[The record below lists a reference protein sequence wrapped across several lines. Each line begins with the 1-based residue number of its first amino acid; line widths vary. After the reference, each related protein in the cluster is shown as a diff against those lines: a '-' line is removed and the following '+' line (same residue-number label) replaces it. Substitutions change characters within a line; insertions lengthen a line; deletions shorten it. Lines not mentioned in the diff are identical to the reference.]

1 MTSPLLSI
9 PADTL
14 HTIADRNED
23 AYALLDDIYV
33 PDPLGPHEYTP
44 YRYEQVG
51 PYGFLKSFMAPIC
64 GYRSCGASRL
74 SAVHLRG
81 V

>member
-1 MTSPLLSI
+1 MTVQLIEDL
-9 PADTL
+9 
-14 HTIADRNED
+14 DRLAEKHGLREVD
-23 AYALLDDIYV
+23 YLLDDLLY